1 MAAKAVRISRSAAR
15 RLLKLLH
22 MKYKPTEVA
31 LEMGVAV
38 DTIYRSYL
46 PAGAP
51 YEKDAQGNVWIV
63 GNHFAQWA
71 MECAITNNRKPAKV
85 NLEPDQVYCLKCNQ
99 IVEIKNPRKGVAN
112 KRGVLNLSGRCPKC
126 DTRVNRFCRSTEW
139 AGRYDQPQ

>member
-1 MAAKAVRISRSAAR
+1 MAR

-22 MKYKPTEVA
+22 MKYKPTEIA

-51 YEKDAQGNVWIV
+51 YEKDAQGNIWIV
-63 GNHFAQWA
+63 GNLFAQWA
-71 MECAITNNRKPAKV
+71 MDCAMTNSRKPAKV
-85 NLEPDQVYCLKCNQ
+85 NLKPGEVYCLRCNK
-99 IVEIKNPRKGVAN
+99 IVEMKTPRKGPVN
-112 KRGVLNLSGRCPKC
+112 GRGVINLSGRCPVC
-126 DTRVNRFCRSTEW
+126 ERRVNRFCRATEW